1 MCKKIINLAITAIL
15 SGSTFAASA
24 MTVDQYLQEAI
35 NNSSKIKSLN
45 ALAEID
51 KASLQQEK
59 FYFLPTAD
67 FTVTQKNVYD
77 TGWENEQGLTFR
89 STIYADNH
97 SDKVRSLSNASDASM
112 LDVEIQKTAIK
123 AKAYAAIYKI
133 KMYEDLIREGERVLK
148 QAREIDKDIKQKV
161 KGGVSKNSDST
172 TSEVLIKDMENNIMA
187 IKLKIDQAKLDAE
200 MVTSAKYPESLEV
213 SRQEIDKLIGK
224 KVVTDISNN
233 RDLLKASHSL
243 ESALYS
249 AEAATNRYSVSMYNT
264 TMFSDGNLKKSD
276 SEVGIELSIK
286 LLNPSEYWKSK
297 KTSYQYQSDHA
308 NFYQKKHDLETQI
321 ASQLTI
327 LDSNKKLWASQKDS
341 LKVRRN
347 LIDQRN
353 NEYQINQT
361 SLYELISALNNYY
374 STFQQLTETEVTL
387 VNTILTVDTMT
398 GTL

>member
-1 MCKKIINLAITAIL
+1 MRKKITNLAITTIL

-24 MTVDQYLQEAI
+24 MTVDQYLQTAI
-35 NNSSKIKSLN
+35 NNSSKIQSLN

-51 KASLQQEK
+51 KTSLRQEEL
-59 FYFLPTAD
+59 YFLPTAD
-67 FTVTQKNVYD
+67 YTVTQKDVYD
-77 TGWENEQGLTFR
+77 TGWENEQNLTFR
-89 STIYADNH
+89 STIYTDNH
-97 SDKVRSLSNASDASM
+97 SDKMKSLSNASDASL

-123 AKAYAAIYKI
+123 AKAYAALYKI

-148 QAREIDKDIKQKV
+148 QARMIDKDIKQKV

-200 MVTSAKYPESLEV
+200 MVTSIKYPENLEI
-213 SRQEIDKLIGK
+213 SRKEIDNLISK
-224 KVVTDISNN
+224 RVVTDINN
-233 RDLLKASHSL
+233 NKELLKASHSL
-243 ESALYS
+243 KSTLYS
-249 AEAATNRYSVSMYNT
+249 TEAATNRYSLSVYNT
-264 TMFSDGNLKKSD
+264 TILADGSLNKAD
-276 SEVGIELSIK
+276 SEVGLELSIK

-297 KTSYQYQSDHA
+297 KSSYQYQSDNA
-308 NFYQKKHDLETQI
+308 NYYQKRHDLETQI

-341 LKVRRN
+341 LKIRKN
-347 LIDQRN
+347 LIEQRN

-398 GTL
+398 GEL